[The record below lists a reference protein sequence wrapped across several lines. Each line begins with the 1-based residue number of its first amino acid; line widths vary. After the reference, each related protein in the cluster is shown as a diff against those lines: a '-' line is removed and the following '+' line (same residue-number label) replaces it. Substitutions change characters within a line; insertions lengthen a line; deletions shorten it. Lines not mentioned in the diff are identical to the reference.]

1 MSTWQI
7 VMTIIAT
14 IYALMIL
21 YVAFTIARAWGQ
33 IESDQPLAQY
43 CQAGSRCQL
52 CGDARER
59 GARRQKDS
67 AAPTSIGQPD
77 S

>member
-1 MSTWQI
+1 MSIWQI

-21 YVAFTIARAWGQ
+21 YVAYTTVRAWGR

-43 CQAGSRCQL
+43 CPAGSRCQL

-59 GARRQKDS
+59 GALRQEGS
-67 AAPTSIGQPD
+67 AAP
-77 S
+77 

>member
-1 MSTWQI
+1 MSIWQI

-14 IYALMIL
+14 IYALIIL
-21 YVAFTIARAWGQ
+21 YVAYTTVRAWGR

-43 CQAGSRCQL
+43 SPASSRCQL
-52 CGDARER
+52 CRDGRER
-59 GARRQKDS
+59 GALRQVGT
-67 AAPTSIGQPD
+67 ATPRSIGQPG

>member
-21 YVAFTIARAWGQ
+21 YVAYTAARDWGK
-33 IESDQPLAQY
+33 IESSQPLAQY
-43 CQAGSRCQL
+43 CPPGSRCQL
-52 CGDARER
+52 CGNARQTDEDR
-59 GARRQKDS
+59 KLGS
-67 AAPTSIGQPD
+67 AAPTSIGQPGG
-77 S
+77 

>member
-21 YVAFTIARAWGQ
+21 YVAYTAVRDWGK
-33 IESDQPLAQY
+33 IESSQPLAQY
-43 CQAGSRCQL
+43 CPPGSRCQL
-52 CGDARER
+52 CGDARQTEER
-59 GARRQKDS
+59 SQHGS
-67 AAPTSIGQPD
+67 AAPTSIGQ
-77 S
+77 SGG

>member
-21 YVAFTIARAWGQ
+21 YVAYTAARDWGK
-33 IESDQPLAQY
+33 IESSQPLAQY
-43 CQAGSRCQL
+43 CPPGSRCQL
-52 CGDARER
+52 CGNARETEER
-59 GARRQKDS
+59 GRRGS
-67 AAPTSIGQPD
+67 AAPTSIGQSGD
-77 S
+77 